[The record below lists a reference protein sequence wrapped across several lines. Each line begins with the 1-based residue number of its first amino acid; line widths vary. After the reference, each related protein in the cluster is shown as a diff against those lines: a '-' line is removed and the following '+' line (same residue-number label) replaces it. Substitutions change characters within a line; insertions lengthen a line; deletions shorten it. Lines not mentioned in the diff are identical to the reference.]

1 MKKPVYVTLTSIF
14 NRQASLAITLRSLV
28 EQTLTPDKIFVNL
41 SEEPFKLDE
50 GFKDREITD
59 EDLRKVLEDPL
70 IEVCW
75 VENYGSHRKIIPTLE
90 KVYDEDCIIVTVDD
104 DTEYHP
110 KLLERLVN
118 KHLETGEQAAMNVMS
133 MDLVGD
139 DLKNFEWD
147 WSKTITRRYQPG
159 WVFNY
164 SVGHGGVTYE
174 PHWFDKEDIF
184 NLDKIKLFSTSDDFT
199 LNYFRIKKGIGCWSA
214 SPEVDSGYHYFV
226 PELSI
231 GVPLKH
237 KQPDSLSGDVN
248 KIIQS
253 IEGKCDTPERHRF
266 KQIIEVFGD
275 IK

>member
-14 NRQASLAITLRSLV
+14 NRQKSLAITLRSLV
-28 EQTLTPDKIFVNL
+28 EQTLTPDKIYVNL

-50 GFKDREITD
+50 GFKDKEITN
-59 EDLRKVLEDPL
+59 EDLRKIVEDPL

-104 DTEYHP
+104 DTEFHP

-118 KHLETGEQAAMNVMS
+118 KHLETGEQAAMNVLS

-147 WSKTITRRYQPG
+147 WSRLATRRYQPG

-164 SVGHGGVTYE
+164 SVGHAGVTYE

-184 NLDKIKLFSTSDDFT
+184 NMDKVKFFPTSDDFT

-214 SPEVDSGYHYFV
+214 NPDMRPGDRYFV
-226 PELSI
+226 PELAI
-231 GVPLKH
+231 GSALKEE
-237 KQPDSLSGDVN
+237 QDVSLSFNIN
-248 KIIQS
+248 KVFQACHG
-253 IEGKCDTPERHRF
+253 ECDSVERHRF
-266 KQIIEVFGD
+266 REIVEVFGD

>member
-14 NRQASLAITLRSLV
+14 NRQKSLAITLRSLV
-28 EQTLTPDKIFVNL
+28 EQTLTPDKIYVNL

-50 GFKDREITD
+50 GFKDKEITN
-59 EDLRKVLEDPL
+59 EDLRKILDDPL

-104 DTEYHP
+104 DTEFHP

-118 KHLETGEQAAMNVMS
+118 KHLETGEQAAMNVLS

-139 DLKNFEWD
+139 DLKNYEWD
-147 WSKTITRRYQPG
+147 WSCLQLRRYQPG

-164 SVGHGGVTYE
+164 SVGHAGVTYE

-184 NLDKIKLFSTSDDFT
+184 NMDKLKFFLTSDDFT

-214 SPEVDSGYHYFV
+214 NPEMRPGDHYFV
-226 PELSI
+226 PELAI
-231 GVPLKH
+231 GSAL
-237 KQPDSLSGDVN
+237 QDEQSASLSANIN
-248 KIIQS
+248 KVFQAVHG
-253 IEGKCDTPERHRF
+253 ECDTVERHRF
-266 KQIIEVFGD
+266 REIVEVFGD